1 MDLILLLVSILIGF
15 LLGIFTGLLPG
26 IHVNNIA
33 LILVGLSPLFP
44 VSPFYMAIILFS
56 NYIANTF
63 FDIIPS
69 IFIGAPDE
77 ETAMAV
83 LPGHKLL
90 LEGRGIEAIRLS
102 AIGSALSIQLSLLF
116 LPVFAILFLTLY
128 VTVDEITPILLV
140 LILLF
145 MIFTERE
152 ENVPGSGIFS
162 LSKNKKKI
170 FALVAIFLS
179 GVLGAFAYKYQDI
192 FVPLIS
198 IQSSFLFPL
207 LTGLFGT
214 PIILN
219 SIKKAPKI
227 PEQIYKEVSHKPGT
241 IFKDSIIGTISGSL
255 VSWLPGVS
263 SGIATVIAGF
273 FTRGGDKDYIIA
285 LSSVNTANAM
295 YTLLFFYLLGIP
307 RSGAIISVNDLIGL
321 ISLDWFILFLISS
334 VIVSILSYA
343 FLFYISPLA
352 SNVFTKI
359 DYNLLNYIIIIF
371 LSGMILLFT
380 GINGILLFI
389 LSISVGLII
398 QSMNV
403 KRTNAMACII
413 IPVIL
418 MHFGII

>member
-1 MDLILLLVSILIGF
+1 VDIILLILSILAGF

-33 LILVGLSPLFP
+33 LILVGISPIFP
-44 VSPFYMAIILFS
+44 IHPFYMAIILFS

-77 ETAMAV
+77 ETALTV

-90 LEGRGIEAIRLS
+90 LQGRGIEAVRLS

-116 LPVFAILFLTLY
+116 MPIFAVLFLTLY
-128 VTVDEITPILLV
+128 TTVDEITPILLI

-145 MIFTERE
+145 MISTEKE
-152 ENVPGSGIFS
+152 EDIPGAGIFS

-170 FALVAIFLS
+170 FASVAIFLS
-179 GVLGAFAYKYQDI
+179 GILGVFAYKYHDI

-198 IQSSFLFPL
+198 IPSSFLFPL

-219 SIKKAPKI
+219 SIIKDPKI
-227 PEQIYKEVSHKPGT
+227 PDQVYKEVLHKPSK
-241 IFKDSIIGTISGSL
+241 IFKDSVIGTISGSL

-273 FTRGGDKDYIIA
+273 FTRGGDKDYIIS

-307 RSGAIISVNDLIGL
+307 RSGAMISVNDLIGL
-321 ISLDWFILFLISS
+321 ISFGIFILFLISS
-334 VIVSILSYA
+334 MVVSILSYI
-343 FLFYISPLA
+343 FLFYISPFV
-352 SNVFTKI
+352 SSVFTNINYK
-359 DYNLLNYIIIIF
+359 LLNYVIITFLACLIF
-371 LSGMILLFT
+371 IFT

-389 LSISVGLII
+389 LSIFVGLTI
-398 QSMNV
+398 QRMNV
-403 KRTNAMACII
+403 KKTNAMACII

-418 MHFGII
+418 MHFGVI